1 MDKQD
6 KSTSDVL
13 EGVVRDNRNDRISLL
28 EIKTALHERGF
39 AILMVF
45 FALPVCIP
53 AVAAI
58 PAIPLILFSIQ
69 MIKGMDSPWIPN
81 WVGKKTISRQ
91 TLAYMV
97 EKASSYLR
105 KAEHIL
111 TPRFSFASSSKGE
124 KLIGFFSLIFSISI
138 LLPIPLGN
146 IVPALGILLM
156 SLGLLSKDGLVI
168 IIGMI
173 VGCIGV
179 AMATLV
185 VLIGSEAISWISGL
199 FFG

>member
-13 EGVVRDNRNDRISLL
+13 EGVVRNNRSDRISLS

-58 PAIPLILFSIQ
+58 PAIPLIIFSIQ
-69 MIKGMDSPWIPN
+69 MMRGMDSPWMPA

-91 TLAYMV
+91 TLAFMV
-97 EKASSYLR
+97 EKASPYLR
-105 KAEHIL
+105 KAERIL
-111 TPRFSFASSSKGE
+111 TPRFLFAASAEGE
-124 KLIGFFSLIFSISI
+124 KLIGLFSLVFAISI

-146 IVPALGILLM
+146 IVPAIGILLM

-168 IIGMI
+168 IIGMV

-179 AMATLV
+179 AMAASV
-185 VLIGSEAISWISGL
+185 VLFGSAAISWISGL